1 MLKKYTIDLI
11 LLAIPAASKEERKK
25 ILNILEIYKIRVKTV
40 PQISE
45 ILSGKSTINKFQD
58 VEAKDLL
65 IRDQVLPFS
74 NLLKSNIE
82 NNTVLITGAG
92 GSIGSELSRQIINL
106 KPRTI
111 ILVEMSEFAL
121 YSINTELE
129 DAIYKENSDIKI
141 VPLLASIK
149 DISRMEVIF
158 SKYNDQNKI
167 KDFIKK
173 VDVVTFEFENIPVD
187 ILKSIDKEKKV
198 YPKPDI
204 NKIIQNRK
212 LEKTFVN
219 DLGIKTT
226 EWGFIKSAE
235 DILKNEKLLPGILK
249 TNTLGY
255 DGHGQFVLNSLDDIK
270 KDWCFTADYILEKK
284 VDLKK
289 EISVILT
296 RFQNGAISIY
306 APIENVHENQILK
319 RSKIPAEIND
329 KITSEAL
336 QSAQKIAEHL
346 DYVGTMAVEY
356 FINQNNE
363 LLVNE
368 IAPRVHNSGH
378 LTINAFNVSQFEG
391 HVRAVCDLK
400 IIAPD
405 KISNSAEMINILG
418 KEIEEYR
425 SKTFDKNEFFF
436 DYGKKEIKDKRKMGH
451 LTILKK

>member
-1 MLKKYTIDLI
+1 MSGITLGIIGSGQLGSMLCQAAKK
-11 LLAIPAASKEERKK
+11 
-25 ILNILEIYKIRVKTV
+25 LNIKTV
-40 PQISE
+40 VISDDE
-45 ILSGKSTINKFQD
+45 QGPAQNYCD
-58 VEAKDLL
+58 
-65 IRDQVLPFS
+65 
-74 NLLKSNIE
+74 
-82 NNTVLITGAG
+82 
-92 GSIGSELSRQIINL
+92 
-106 KPRTI
+106 
-111 ILVEMSEFAL
+111 EF
-121 YSINTELE
+121 
-129 DAIYKENSDIKI
+129 
-141 VPLLASIK
+141 
-149 DISRMEVIF
+149 IF
-158 SKYNDQNKI
+158 SKYDNPIKI
-167 KDFIKK
+167 KDFINK

-187 ILKSIDKEKKV
+187 ILKSIAKEKKV

-212 LEKTFVN
+212 LEKTLVN
-219 DLGIKTT
+219 DLGIRTT
-226 EWGFIKSAE
+226 EWALIKKAE
-235 DILKNEKLLPGILK
+235 DVAKNKKLLPGILK

-284 VDLKK
+284 VNLKK

-296 RFQNGAISIY
+296 RFKNGAISIY

-319 RSKIPAEIND
+319 HSKIPAEIDN

-336 QSAQKIAEHL
+336 QSARKIAEHL

-356 FINQNNE
+356 FINQNND

-391 HVRAVCDLK
+391 HVRAVCDLE
-400 IIAPD
+400 IITPS
-405 KISNSAEMINILG
+405 KISNAAEMINILG
-418 KEIEEYR
+418 KEVEKYR
-425 SKTFDKNEFFF
+425 LKTFNEGEFFF

>member
-1 MLKKYTIDLI
+1 M
-11 LLAIPAASKEERKK
+11 
-25 ILNILEIYKIRVKTV
+25 YKR
-40 PQISE
+40 
-45 ILSGKSTINKFQD
+45 QD
-58 VEAKDLL
+58 
-65 IRDQVLPFS
+65 Q
-74 NLLKSNIE
+74 
-82 NNTVLITGAG
+82 T
-92 GSIGSELSRQIINL
+92 
-106 KPRTI
+106 
-111 ILVEMSEFAL
+111 
-121 YSINTELE
+121 
-129 DAIYKENSDIKI
+129 
-141 VPLLASIK
+141 
-149 DISRMEVIF
+149 
-158 SKYNDQNKI
+158 KI

-187 ILKSIDKEKKV
+187 ILKIIDKEKKV
-198 YPKPDI
+198 YPNPDI

-226 EWGFIKSAE
+226 EWAFIKSA
-235 DILKNEKLLPGILK
+235 DDVLKNEKLLPGILK

-255 DGHGQFVLNSLDDIK
+255 DGHGQFVLNSLEDLK

-306 APIENVHENQILK
+306 APIENIHENQILK

-329 KITSEAL
+329 KIMSEAL
-336 QSAQKIAEHL
+336 QSAKKIAKHL
-346 DYVGTMAVEY
+346 DYVGTMTVEY
-356 FINQNNE
+356 FINQNND

-391 HVRAVCDLK
+391 HVRAVCDLE

-405 KISNSAEMINILG
+405 KICLLYTSPSP
-418 KEIEEYR
+418 R
-425 SKTFDKNEFFF
+425 D
-436 DYGKKEIKDKRKMGH
+436 
-451 LTILKK
+451 

>member
-1 MLKKYTIDLI
+1 MSKITLGIIGSGQLGSMMCQAAKK
-11 LLAIPAASKEERKK
+11 
-25 ILNILEIYKIRVKTV
+25 LNVKTV
-40 PQISE
+40 VISDDE
-45 ILSGKSTINKFQD
+45 QGPAQNYC
-58 VEAKDLL
+58 
-65 IRDQVLPFS
+65 DQF
-74 NLLKSNIE
+74 
-82 NNTVLITGAG
+82 
-92 GSIGSELSRQIINL
+92 
-106 KPRTI
+106 
-111 ILVEMSEFAL
+111 
-121 YSINTELE
+121 
-129 DAIYKENSDIKI
+129 IY
-141 VPLLASIK
+141 
-149 DISRMEVIF
+149 
-158 SKYNDQNKI
+158 SKYDDQTKI
-167 KDFIKK
+167 KDFINK

-198 YPKPDI
+198 YPKPNI
-204 NKIIQNRK
+204 NMIIQNRK

-226 EWGFIKSAE
+226 EWAFIEKVE
-235 DILKNEKLLPGILK
+235 DVSKNESLLPGILK

-319 RSKIPAEIND
+319 HSKIPAEIND

-336 QSAQKIAEHL
+336 QSAKKIAKNL
-346 DYVGTMAVEY
+346 DYVGTIAIEY
-356 FINQNNE
+356 FINKNNV

-368 IAPRVHNSGH
+368 IAPRPHNSAH

-400 IIAPD
+400 IIPPGIIC
-405 KISNSAEMINILG
+405 KSAKMINILG

-425 SKTFDKNEFFF
+425 SKTFNENEFFF